1 MNNLTEITMTPAAA
15 PGSAPGVER
24 TSHVLSAVY
33 PGRSEAEGVRQLL
46 EEHGICATEM
56 RIFHETPRQ
65 PGVCSVMKCS
75 RTCWSMAASAR

>member
-46 EEHGICATEM
+46 EAHGISATEM
-56 RIFHETPRQ
+56 RIFHETPPQ
-65 PGVCSVMKCS
+65 PGDVLSDDVLKDVL
-75 RTCWSMAASAR
+75 